1 MNREALS
8 KVKKLA
14 NQATLNIWKQIEGM
28 DLTDAEY
35 AFYLSAIMQSVSMDL
50 TKFFGESVMKEQNEA
65 EE

>member
-28 DLTDAEY
+28 DLTDDEY
-35 AFYLSAIMQSVSMDL
+35 AFYLSEIMQSVSMDL
-50 TKFFGESVMKEQNEA
+50 TKFFGESVMKEQDEA

>member
-14 NQATLNIWKQIEGM
+14 NQATLTIWKQIEGM
-28 DLTDAEY
+28 DLTDDEY
-35 AFYLSAIMQSVSMDL
+35 AFYLSEIMQSVSMDL
-50 TKFFGESVMKEQNEA
+50 TKFFGESVMQEQKEA

>member
-28 DLTDAEY
+28 DLTDDEY
-35 AFYLSAIMQSVSMDL
+35 AFYLSEIMQSVSMDL
-50 TKFFGESVMKEQNEA
+50 TKFFGESVMKEQNET

>member
-28 DLTDAEY
+28 DLTDDEY
-35 AFYLSAIMQSVSMDL
+35 AFYLSEIMQSVSMDL
-50 TKFFGESVMKEQNEA
+50 TKFFGESVMKEQKEA